1 MRPVNIFLV
10 LFAVVLVHGCKPK
23 PEKIVYGTDNC
34 AECKM
39 TIMDPK
45 FGGEILT
52 KKGKVYKFDDTH
64 CIALFLERRGVS
76 LSSIHKTLFTN
87 YNNSE
92 EFIEVEKA
100 EFVVS
105 SLFKSPMQGNAAA
118 FKDKTEAENKSKEL
132 EGSRIT
138 NWATLYNIL
147 IK

>member
-1 MRPVNIFLV
+1 MRPFNIFFALV
-10 LFAVVLVHGCKPK
+10 MLAILAGCNPK
-23 PEKIVYGTDNC
+23 EEKIAYGKDNC

-45 FGGEILT
+45 FGGEIVT
-52 KKGKVYKFDDTH
+52 KKGKIFKFDDTH
-64 CIALFLERRGVS
+64 CIAAFLERRGVS

-87 YNNSE
+87 YNNPD

-105 SLFKSPMQGNAAA
+105 SKFKSPMQGNSAA
-118 FKDKTEAENKSKEL
+118 FKNKEEAEKKSAEL
-132 EGSRIT
+132 PGSRIT
-138 NWATLYNIL
+138 NWATVYNIL

>member
-52 KKGKVYKFDDTH
+52 KKGKVYKFDDMH

-118 FKDKTEAENKSKEL
+118 FKDKTEAEKKSKEL